1 MTGMRLR
8 PLRISDTSRVLEAF
22 TSAGDMARQGRV
34 TDPLEAEAYVARLL
48 GPDAAHL
55 PFAMA
60 GESDLLFGLVALS
73 VDSGNRN
80 AWFWYW
86 THPAARGRGWT
97 GRAAATVANWAL
109 TSGGLHRLELGHRV
123 NNPASRGVALA
134 AGFVQEGLE
143 REKFL
148 IDGQRIDVVTY
159 GRLASDPTPR
169 TEPLPI
175 TAVPNSE

>member
-34 TDPLEAEAYVARLL
+34 TDPLKAEAYVVQLL
-48 GPDAAHL
+48 DPDASHL

-60 GESDLLFGLVALS
+60 GEGDSLFGLVTLS

-86 THPAARGRGWT
+86 THPAARAPGERP
-97 GRAAATVANWAL
+97 RPANRTV
-109 TSGGLHRLELGHRV
+109 TDHHC
-123 NNPASRGVALA
+123 
-134 AGFVQEGLE
+134 
-143 REKFL
+143 
-148 IDGQRIDVVTY
+148 
-159 GRLASDPTPR
+159 
-169 TEPLPI
+169 
-175 TAVPNSE
+175 SEQ

>member
-8 PLRISDTSRVLEAF
+8 PLQISDTSRVLEAF

-34 TDPLEAEAYVARLL
+34 TDSSEAEAYVARLL
-48 GPDAAHL
+48 DPDAAHL

-97 GRAAATVANWAL
+97 GR
-109 TSGGLHRLELGHRV
+109 RRC
-123 NNPASRGVALA
+123 
-134 AGFVQEGLE
+134 Q
-143 REKFL
+143 
-148 IDGQRIDVVTY
+148 
-159 GRLASDPTPR
+159 
-169 TEPLPI
+169 
-175 TAVPNSE
+175 

>member
-48 GPDAAHL
+48 DPDAAHL

-60 GESDLLFGLVALS
+60 GEGDLLFGLVALS

-86 THPAARGRGWT
+86 TH
-97 GRAAATVANWAL
+97 
-109 TSGGLHRLELGHRV
+109 
-123 NNPASRGVALA
+123 PASRGVALA

-159 GRLASDPTPR
+159 GRLANDPIPR

-175 TAVPNSE
+175 IAAPRGGRT